1 MKVAVPKEL
10 HDGENRVALV
20 PDAVGKLKKAGID
33 VVVQSGAGAASSHS
47 DEEYTKVGASIES
60 DVAALW
66 QNADVVVK
74 VSPPHTDSTGRSE
87 IDLLK
92 TGGVLI
98 TFLDPLVNFDQN
110 RKLAEKQVTAVSM
123 EMVPR
128 ITRAQ
133 SMDALSSMAN
143 IAGYKAVLIAASHL
157 PKMFP
162 MMMTAA
168 GTISPAKVFVIG
180 AGVAGLQAIAT
191 AKRLGAVVSGYDV
204 RPAVREQVE
213 SLGGKFVEMELSTG
227 GAEDKGG
234 YAKEMGDE
242 FLRKQ
247 RELMTKVVAEH
258 DVVITTAAIPGKKS
272 PVLITAD
279 MVKGMPSGAV
289 IIDLA
294 AERGG
299 NCELTQCD
307 KTVVEH
313 GVTIMGPA
321 NLPASVPF
329 HASQMYSRN
338 IQTLLLHLVK
348 DGALNLDMEDEITAG
363 CVITTGGEIV
373 HPRIRDLMQLP
384 ELVKQGAAATPP
396 AEESQPS
403 SDNAEGA
410 KQ

>member
-10 HDGENRVALV
+10 HEGENRVALV
-20 PDAVGKLKKAGID
+20 PDACGKLKKAGID
-33 VVVQSGAGAASSHS
+33 VIVQSGAGSASSHS
-47 DEEYTKVGASIES
+47 DEEYTKAGATIES
-60 DVAALW
+60 DVSALW
-66 QNADVVVK
+66 GSADIVVK
-74 VSPPHTDSTGRSE
+74 VAPPHVDAIGRSE
-87 IDLLK
+87 IEFLK
-92 TGGVLI
+92 SGSVLI
-98 TFLDPLVNFDQN
+98 TFLDPLTEFDRL

-143 IAGYKAVLIAASHL
+143 IAGYKAVLLAAAQL
-157 PKMFP
+157 PKIFP

-213 SLGGKFVEMELSTG
+213 SLGGKFVEMELATG

-242 FLRKQ
+242 FIRKQ
-247 RELMTKVVAEH
+247 REMMIKVVAEQ

-272 PVLITAD
+272 PILITAD
-279 MVKGMPSGAV
+279 MVKAMPEGSV
-289 IIDLA
+289 IVDLA

-313 GVTIMGPA
+313 GVTIMGPS
-321 NLPASVPF
+321 NLATTVPF
-329 HASQMYSRN
+329 HSSQMYSRN

-348 DGALNLDMEDEITAG
+348 DGSLNLDMEDEITAG
-363 CVITTGGEIV
+363 CVVTTGGEVV
-373 HPRIRDLMQLP
+373 HPRIRELMQLP
-384 ELVKQGAAATPP
+384 ELTKPEP
-396 AEESQPS
+396 AVANS
-403 SDNAEGA
+403 SEGD
-410 KQ
+410 KS

>member
-10 HDGENRVALV
+10 QEGENRVALI
-20 PDAVGKLKKAGID
+20 PDACAKLKKAGID
-33 VVVQSGAGAASSHS
+33 VVIQEGAGLASSHT
-47 DEEYTKVGASIES
+47 DHEYTEAGATVES
-60 DVAALW
+60 DASTLW
-66 QNADVVVK
+66 ANADIVVK
-74 VSPPHTDSTGRSE
+74 VAPPNVDSAGQNE
-87 IDLLK
+87 IEMVK
-92 TGGVLI
+92 SGGVLI
-98 TFLDPLVNFDQN
+98 TFLDPLTEFDRL
-110 RKLAEKQVTAVSM
+110 RKLAAKQVTAVSM
-123 EMVPR
+123 EMIPR

-143 IAGYKAVLIAASHL
+143 IAGYKAVLLAATHL
-157 PKMFP
+157 PKIFP

-213 SLGGKFVEMELSTG
+213 SLGGKFVEMELATG

-242 FLRKQ
+242 FIRKQ
-247 RELMTKVVAEH
+247 REMMTKVVAEH

-279 MVKGMPSGAV
+279 MVKVMPEGSV

-307 KTVVEH
+307 KTIVEH
-313 GVTIMGPA
+313 GVTIMGPS
-321 NLPASVPF
+321 NLPGTVPF
-329 HASQMYSRN
+329 HSSQMYSKN

-348 DGALNLDMEDEITAG
+348 DGSLNLDMDDEITAG
-363 CVITTGGEIV
+363 CVVTTRGEVV
-373 HPRIRDLMQLP
+373 HPRIRELMQLP
-384 ELVKQGAAATPP
+384 ELKKPEPAAA
-396 AEESQPS
+396 ESQPVSES
-403 SDNAEGA
+403 SKSSEGD
-410 KQ
+410 KS